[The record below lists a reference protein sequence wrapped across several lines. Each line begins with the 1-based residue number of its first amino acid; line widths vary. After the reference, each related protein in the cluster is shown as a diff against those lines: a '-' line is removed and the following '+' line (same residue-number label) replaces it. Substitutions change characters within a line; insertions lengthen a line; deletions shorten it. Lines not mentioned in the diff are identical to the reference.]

1 MTAEAHDPSQVP
13 GLADDALEEARSLI
27 GVTLRRQ
34 DHYWNT
40 EASPDAV
47 RHFCWGIGDENPLF
61 CDPEY
66 GARTRW
72 KTGLAPGCFL
82 FTIDSTVVAPKLRGI
97 QWIYGGVDWQWYK
110 PVRHRDR
117 FTTKVQLIDAVEKTG
132 RKANRFIV
140 QTGESLYYNQDGELV
155 CRANGSTARIP
166 RARAKGGLKYQPRET
181 HSYTEEELIEISA
194 AIDAEEFRGSTPRF
208 WEDVNIG
215 DVAKPVVKG
224 PLNITDMICW
234 YSGGGHTYQAHE
246 RAQRYRTRHPSD
258 AYKDPRTGAQD
269 SAARGHAEKEM
280 AREVGMPGGYDV
292 GTQRVSWLGH
302 LMTNWAGDDG
312 FIRRLNVTVKRPN
325 IFGDVSWCR
334 GTVVD
339 KRVEEGAHLV
349 ELEVRIQNQLGE
361 TTADGTSIVELPTRT
376 QERS

>member
-1 MTAEAHDPSQVP
+1 M
-13 GLADDALEEARSLI
+13 
-27 GVTLRRQ
+27 
-34 DHYWNT
+34 
-40 EASPDAV
+40 

-61 CDPEY
+61 CDPQY
-66 GARTRW
+66 GAGTQW

-97 QWIYGGVDWQWYK
+97 QWIYSGVDWQWYK
-110 PVRHRDR
+110 PIRHRDR

-132 RKANRFIV
+132 
-140 QTGESLYYNQDGELV
+140 QQGEPLH
-155 CRANGSTARIP
+155 RADRRVAVLQPGR
-166 RARAKGGLKYQPRET
+166 RARVPRERQHGA
-181 HSYTEEELIEISA
+181 HSARAREGRAQVPAARNAPLHRGGARSTSAA
-194 AIDAEEFRGSTPRF
+194 AIDAEECRGSNPRF
-208 WEDVNIG
+208 WEDVNVG

-246 RAQRYRTRHPSD
+246 RAQRYRKRHPSD
-258 AYKDPRTGAQD
+258 AYRNPKTGAQD

-292 GTQRVSWLGH
+292 GTQRVSWFGH

-334 GTVVD
+334 GAVVD

-349 ELEVRIQNQLGE
+349 ELEVRIQNQLGDV
-361 TTADGTSIVELPTRT
+361 TADGTSIVELPTRSDA
-376 QERS
+376 RRDP

>member
-1 MTAEAHDPSQVP
+1 MKTGHDPSQAP
-13 GLADDALEEARSLI
+13 GLAENALEEARSLI

-61 CDPEY
+61 CDPQY
-66 GARTRW
+66 GAGTRW

-97 QWIYGGVDWQWYK
+97 QWIYSGVDWQWYK

-132 RKANRFIV
+132 SKANRFIV

-181 HSYTEEELIEISA
+181 HSYTEEELRDIA
-194 AIDAEEFRGSTPRF
+194 AALDAEEVRGSNARF
-208 WEDVNIG
+208 WEASRSATSRSRWSRV
-215 DVAKPVVKG
+215 

-246 RAQRYRTRHPSD
+246 RAHRYRKRHPAD
-258 AYKDPRTGAQD
+258 AYKDPKTGAQD
-269 SAARGHAEKEM
+269 SAARGHAEKAM

-292 GTQRVSWLGH
+292 GTQRVSWMGH
-302 LMTNWAGDDG
+302 LVTNWAGDDG
-312 FIRRLNVTVKRPN
+312 FVRRLNVTVKRPTSSATSR
-325 IFGDVSWCR
+325 GAAARSSTSESRRARTSSSLPCASRTSWAN
-334 GTVVD
+334 V
-339 KRVEEGAHLV
+339 
-349 ELEVRIQNQLGE
+349 
-361 TTADGTSIVELPTRT
+361 TADGTSIVELPSR
-376 QERS
+376 QGP

>member
-1 MTAEAHDPSQVP
+1 MSTPTHDPTQAP
-13 GLADDALEEARSLI
+13 GLGERALEEARSLI

-47 RHFCWGIGDENPLF
+47 RHFCWGIGDENLLF
-61 CDPEY
+61 CDPGY
-66 GARTRW
+66 GASTRW
-72 KTGLAPGCFL
+72 KSGLAPGCFL

-97 QWIYGGVDWQWYK
+97 QWIYSGVDWQWYK
-110 PVRHRDR
+110 PIRHRDR

-132 RKANRFIV
+132 SKANRFIV

-181 HSYTEEELIEISA
+181 HRYTQEELIAISA
-194 AIDAEEFRGSTPRF
+194 AIDAEECRGSNPRF
-208 WEDVNIG
+208 WEDVNVG

-246 RAQRYRTRHPSD
+246 RAQRYRKRHPAD
-258 AYKDPRTGAQD
+258 AYRDPKTGAQD

-312 FIRRLNVTVKRPN
+312 FIRRLSVTVKRPN

-339 KRVEEGAHLV
+339 KRIEDGVHLV
-349 ELEVRIQNQLGE
+349 DLEVRIENQLGE
-361 TTADGTSIVELPTRT
+361 ITADGISTVELPSRTR
-376 QERS
+376 S